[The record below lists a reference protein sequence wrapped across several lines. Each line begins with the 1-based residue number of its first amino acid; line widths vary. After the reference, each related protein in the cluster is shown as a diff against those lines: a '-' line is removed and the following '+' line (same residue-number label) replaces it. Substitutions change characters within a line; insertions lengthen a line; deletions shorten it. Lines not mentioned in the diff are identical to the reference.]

1 MGRGAWM
8 HVPRANRAGMGR
20 ADMQYDGRSDLYGR
34 QAMSIEVGTASWTD
48 ATLIK
53 SGRFYPKG
61 CTSAEARLRFYSS
74 QFPMVEVD
82 ASYYAMPSATN
93 SALWAERTPEHF
105 TFNVKA
111 FRLFTGHQ
119 TERKFFPPDIQP
131 HLPQNDKKNLY
142 YGDVPPDIIDEMWR
156 RFFEAIE
163 PLRTAGKL
171 GAVLFQFA
179 PWISTAP
186 RDKAHVKLCA
196 DRMASY
202 LAAFEFRNVN
212 WFDERHRESTLA
224 FERERGLVHVVMDAP
239 EGVPNRAHTVWE
251 ATSPELVIVRMHGR
265 NAETWIG
272 STTAAGR
279 FNYDYSERELD
290 EIAVPVREIAKRS
303 GRTHVVFNNCF
314 EDSAQRNAHS
324 MIRILQQERF
334 A

>member
-1 MGRGAWM
+1 MLM
-8 HVPRANRAGMGR
+8 NRAR
-20 ADMQYDGRSDLYGR
+20 MQYDGRTDLHGR
-34 QAMSIEVGTASWTD
+34 RAMSIEVGTASWTD

-82 ASYYAMPSATN
+82 ASYYAMPSAAT
-93 SALWAERTPEHF
+93 STLWAERTPEHF

-131 HLPQNDKKNLY
+131 LLPQNDKKNLY
-142 YGDVPPDIIDEMWR
+142 YRDVPPDIIDEMWR
-156 RFFEAIE
+156 RFFEALE

-186 RDKAHVKLCA
+186 RDKSHVRHCA
-196 DRMASY
+196 DRMTPY
-202 LAAFEFRNVN
+202 LTAFEFRNAS
-212 WFDERHRESTLA
+212 WFDDRNRESTLA
-224 FERERGLVHVVMDAP
+224 FEREHSLVHVVMDAP

-251 ATSPELVIVRMHGR
+251 ATSPELVIVRLHGR
-265 NAETWIG
+265 NAETWSG

-279 FNYDYSERELD
+279 FNYDYTERELE
-290 EIAVPVREIAKRS
+290 EIAVPVREIAKRA

-314 EDSAQRNAHS
+314 EDAAQRNAHS

>member
-1 MGRGAWM
+1 
-8 HVPRANRAGMGR
+8 
-20 ADMQYDGRSDLYGR
+20 
-34 QAMSIEVGTASWTD
+34 MSIEVGTASWTD

-74 QFPMVEVD
+74 QFPIVEVD
-82 ASYYAMPSATN
+82 ASYYAMPSAAN
-93 SALWAERTPEHF
+93 CAQWAERTPEHF
-105 TFNVKA
+105 TFDVKA

-131 HLPQNDKKNLY
+131 LLPQNDKRNLY
-142 YGDVPPDIIDEMWR
+142 YRDVPPDIIDEMWR
-156 RFFEAIE
+156 RFFEALE
-163 PLRTAGKL
+163 PLRAANKL
-171 GAVLFQFA
+171 GAILFQFA

-186 RDKAHVKLCA
+186 RDKAHVKHCA
-196 DRMASY
+196 DRMEPY
-202 LAAFEFRNVN
+202 LTAFEFRNAS

-239 EGVPNRAHTVWE
+239 EGVANRAHTVWE

-265 NAETWIG
+265 NAETWSG
-272 STTAAGR
+272 RTAASGR
-279 FNYDYSERELD
+279 FNYDYPERELE
-290 EIAVPVREIAKRS
+290 EIAVPVREIAKRAR
-303 GRTHVVFNNCF
+303 RTHVIFNNCF

>member
-1 MGRGAWM
+1 MDGRD
-8 HVPRANRAGMGR
+8 
-20 ADMQYDGRSDLYGR
+20 ADQVRPLLSEGLHERGSAPALLFEPVSDGRSGR
-34 QAMSIEVGTASWTD
+34 VV
-48 ATLIK
+48 
-53 SGRFYPKG
+53 
-61 CTSAEARLRFYSS
+61 LR
-74 QFPMVEVD
+74 D
-82 ASYYAMPSATN
+82 
-93 SALWAERTPEHF
+93 AERDEQRAVGRAHTR
-105 TFNVKA
+105 TFHVKA

>member
-1 MGRGAWM
+1 M
-8 HVPRANRAGMGR
+8 P
-20 ADMQYDGRSDLYGR
+20 
-34 QAMSIEVGTASWTD
+34 IEVGTASWAD

-74 QFPMVEVD
+74 LFPMVEVD
-82 ASYYAMPSATN
+82 ASYYAMPSAAT
-93 SALWAERTPEHF
+93 STQWAARTPEHF
-105 TFNVKA
+105 TFDVKA

-131 HLPQNDKKNLY
+131 HLPQNDKRNLY
-142 YGDVPPDIIDEMWR
+142 YRDVPPDIVDEMWR
-156 RFFEAIE
+156 RFFEALE

-171 GAVLFQFA
+171 GAILFQFA
-179 PWISTAP
+179 PWISSAP
-186 RDKAHVKLCA
+186 RDKAHVRHCA
-196 DRMASY
+196 ERMAPY
-202 LAAFEFRNVN
+202 LTAFEFRNAT
-212 WFDERHRESTLA
+212 WFDERNRAATLA
-224 FERERGLVHVVMDAP
+224 FEREHGIVHVVMDAP

-251 ATSPELVIVRMHGR
+251 ATSRELVIVRMHGR
-265 NAETWIG
+265 NAETWSG

-279 FNYDYSERELD
+279 FNYDYSEREL
-290 EIAVPVREIAKRS
+290 EELAVPVREIAKQA
-303 GRTHVVFNNCF
+303 GRTHVIFNNCF